1 MRNRGERNLSGRTV
15 TRENLMTPNASPYL
29 RGSTGETF
37 LQGMARIDPRVYV
50 EHASKRERDLIENA
64 FKVELVE
71 RHAAKGDDGEFL
83 RFKSPDEVN
92 KALGDGWT
100 LISLEYPIA
109 WFRSETKYA
118 EALEQVMNKADELGD
133 EASAGAIQGIID
145 NLTDAQAKAFVAAHW
160 GAMKRKGVAVPNEF
174 FEYQKQLVQVTDPFN
189 TAAARFYVRSM
200 HKWRQAVLA
209 LMPRWAINTAI
220 GSFVLNIV
228 KGVTNPMD
236 YVRGQ
241 RLNRTYRDPETGETM
256 VRPGAIARR
265 LGAEDIDM
273 TRQVEKVQP
282 PGVSIQEDAL
292 ADMMETSMAGY
303 QRSMDI
309 KVPTERLVRG
319 VQHIEDFFRRASFV
333 HSIKLEARRKG
344 RTDGE
349 ELDMVPD
356 EDTFQS
362 EGAQALQEMGDV
374 LTEHYAQVVA
384 KRGDVDAMLHD
395 PELVR
400 RAIED
405 VNKWGYN
412 YGSLGPFERR
422 YVRQFV
428 PFWGWYKFISKLAY
442 RLPVEAPARAVVLNA
457 LSTVGQDAAEELGL
471 LPPWIRGSIILGT
484 NPDGTIK
491 YLPTL
496 GMNPFGSFFN
506 PLSPEGAIEGT
517 LAPGQL
523 APAIQALMQGAGFDT
538 LTGGPVRVSPQSG
551 ASLDALGRLVDET
564 TGEPISAGEVQTVPR
579 TLMALARTFPQYRLG
594 EKYALEGGGS
604 VFPEHIPFIQPRPM
618 APSSE
623 AAPAIRDLVGPG
635 SSDIGLAMLGAL
647 PRGYDLRNYQ
657 QLARKSAKYAQKRNR
672 RSIRKLKRKLEK

>member
-1 MRNRGERNLSGRTV
+1 
-15 TRENLMTPNASPYL
+15 
-29 RGSTGETF
+29 
-37 LQGMARIDPRVYV
+37 V

-71 RHAAKGDDGEFL
+71 KYAAKGDDGEFL
-83 RFKSPDEVN
+83 RFKNPDEVN
-92 KALGDGWT
+92 KALGPGWT
-100 LISLEYPIA
+100 LVSMDYPIA

-133 EASAGAIQGIID
+133 EASASAISGIID

-189 TAAARFYVRSM
+189 TAGARFYVRAM

-220 GSFVLNIV
+220 GSFILNMV
-228 KGVTNPMD
+228 KGVVNPMD

-241 RLNRTYRDPETGETM
+241 RLNRTYRNPETGETM
-256 VRPGAIARR
+256 ERPGFLARR
-265 LGAEDIDM
+265 AGAEDLDF
-273 TRQVEKVQP
+273 TQGLEKTQP

-292 ADMMETSMAGY
+292 ADMMETSMSGY
-303 QRSMDI
+303 QKTMDI

-333 HSIKLEARRKG
+333 HSIKKEAKLKG

-356 EDTFQS
+356 EDVFQGG
-362 EGAQALQEMGDV
+362 EAQPFQEMSDV

-384 KRGDVDAMLHD
+384 KRGDVEAMLHD
-395 PELVR
+395 PELVK

-405 VNKWGYN
+405 VNKWGCN

-422 YVRQFV
+422 YLRQFV

-442 RLPVEAPARAVVLNA
+442 RLPLESPARAVVLNA
-457 LSTVGQDAAEELGL
+457 LSTVGQDAVKDLGQ
-471 LPPWIRGSIILGT
+471 LPPWIQGSIILGV
-484 NPDGTIK
+484 NQDGSIR

-496 GMNPFGSFFN
+496 GMNPFGTFFN
-506 PLSPEGAIEGT
+506 PLSPQGPVEGT
-517 LAPGQL
+517 LSPGQL
-523 APAIQALMQGAGFDT
+523 APVIQALMQGAGYDT
-538 LTGGPVRVSPQSG
+538 LTGGPVRTSPQSG
-551 ASLDALGRLVDET
+551 ASLDALGRLVDEK
-564 TGEPISAGEVQTVPR
+564 TGEPISAAQVQAIPR
-579 TLMALARTFPQYRLG
+579 TLMSLARTFPQYRLG
-594 EKYALEGGGS
+594 EKYALQGGGS

-618 APSSE
+618 SGASEQAPD
-623 AAPAIRDLVGPG
+623 IGDLVGPG
-635 SSDIGLAMLGAL
+635 SSDIGLAMIGAL

-657 QLARKSAKYAQKRNR
+657 ELSKKSAKYAKTRNR
-672 RSIRKLKRKLEK
+672 RAIRKLKRKLEK